1 MDTEFI
7 PKEITENPN
16 FNCDDKERIKYIN
29 DTFREILS
37 IDKSIKGSKDY
48 KDLIKEINGRFDAEM
63 LVKIKREHSIK
74 VEEQLKKAKEELQN
88 LKDMINNNK

>member
-29 DTFREILS
+29 NTFREVLS
-37 IDKSIKGSKDY
+37 IDKSIKGTKDY
-48 KDLIKEINGRFDAEM
+48 KDLIKEINGRYDAEM
-63 LVKIKREHSIK
+63 LVKIKKEHRIK
-74 VEEQLKKAKEELQN
+74 VEEQLKKAKEDLQN
-88 LKDMINNNK
+88 LKDMINKD